1 MRDISVIT
9 VLLLSMI
16 ISGCATYTANR
27 PYYSSTDN
35 IIKLKSKL
43 HNKEIKVKLGLFR
56 ESNKIGSISCC
67 ADGNIDVSP
76 GKTKARYIEDA
87 MKTELYNA
95 GMYEVD
101 GDTEII
107 GELLSIK
114 TSSVSQAYWEIEM
127 FISSNKSKGYPIKT
141 RFEFQTSW
149 MAGIACKNLVD
160 AYGPAVQQL
169 ISDIVDHPDF
179 KALAGQ

>member
-1 MRDISVIT
+1 MKNISVVTIF
-9 VLLLSMI
+9 LLSIMVG
-16 ISGCATYTANR
+16 GCATHTADR

-43 HNKEIKVKLGLFR
+43 SNQNIKVKLGAFK
-56 ESNKIGSISCC
+56 ESDEIVSIGCR

-76 GKTKARYIEDA
+76 GKSKVKYIEDA
-87 MKTELYNA
+87 MKTELYHA
-95 GMYEVD
+95 GMYAID

-107 GELLSIK
+107 GELLSLK
-114 TSSVSQAYWEIEM
+114 ASSISPAYWEIEM
-127 FISSNKSKGYPIKT
+127 FMSSNKSKGYEVKT

-169 ISDIVDHPDF
+169 ISDIVDHPEFID
-179 KALAGQ
+179 LAGQ